1 MKTSIVIPAFNAS
14 GTLPL
19 VLDALIQQDA
29 NNFEVIIVDDAS
41 TDNTSEIAEEYA
53 RKLELRVLRFDE
65 NAGRARARNAGIE
78 TSNGD
83 VILLLDSDIEVIS
96 SYVSRHLELHSQ
108 VSRAVGIGSQK
119 SPPHLAKE
127 VLARY
132 YASRGA
138 ARLKPGDPIPG
149 RYFVS
154 NLASFSRSLFDEVGG
169 FNSDFRFYGGED
181 QELGLRFHKAGAN
194 LTYLSEAVG
203 YHHHLRRLEDVV
215 SALEEYGRHGVP
227 LVLAKH
233 PEFARELGLDDLT
246 APRKFG
252 LSIHQMITS
261 RIIFSPL
268 LKLAT
273 LLESTYLPSPLITY
287 LIYRSYRYGFV
298 RYLQVNA
305 RNVSP

>member
-1 MKTSIVIPAFNAS
+1 MQASIVIPAFNAS
-14 GTLPL
+14 VTLPL
-19 VLDALIQQDA
+19 VLDALTRQNV
-29 NNFEVIIVDDAS
+29 NNFEVIVVDDAS
-41 TDNTSEIAEEYA
+41 TDDTSKFASEYA
-53 RKLELRVLRFDE
+53 QKLDLKVLRLDE
-65 NAGRARARNAGIE
+65 NTGRARARNEGIE
-78 TSNGD
+78 KSSGD
-83 VILLLDSDIEVIS
+83 VILLLDSDMEVIP
-96 SYVSRHLELHSQ
+96 SYVSSHLNLHCQ
-108 VSRAVGIGSQK
+108 VSRAVGIGAQK
-119 SPPHLAKE
+119 YSPHLANKA
-127 VLARY
+127 LARY

-138 ARLKPGDPIPG
+138 ARLKPGDPLPG
-149 RYFVS
+149 RYFIS
-154 NLASFSRSLFDEVGG
+154 GLASFSRSLFDEVGG

-273 LLESTYLPSPLITY
+273 LFETTYLPSPLITY